1 MTLSSF
7 LSRFP
12 CAETFPRAPARRLH
26 VRKGEIIL
34 GGKIFVFISLL
45 FLSSLGYFCNEWV
58 VLVPNV

>member
-34 GGKIFVFISLL
+34 CNKIFVFISRLVFVVVGVLL
-45 FLSSLGYFCNEWV
+45 Q
-58 VLVPNV
+58 

>member
-34 GGKIFVFISLL
+34 CGKIFVFISLL
-45 FLSSLGYFCNEWV
+45 VSV
-58 VLVPNV
+58 VVGVLLQ